1 MLTVLPRETEWIKM
15 TLKSERLKKEGSQRA
30 SPTDEQR
37 ASFQLSSA
45 HLKEHWGKKGCN
57 DCPRNMFYY
66 FHLTY

>member
-45 HLKEHWGKKGCN
+45 HLKPGSERVLKGVG
-57 DCPRNMFYY
+57 DKE
-66 FHLTY
+66 L